1 MAMSTRTLAKA
12 GELLSRELL
21 VDELQLYNVG
31 QPTTVGARVSR
42 PLSAV
47 GNPVPG
53 LVQSTVL
60 ANAAESRTEGVY
72 VVKVARLTD
81 ISEGQAVK
89 VLRCAAEP
97 ALVGRILLLDKV
109 SLNGLALIRRAVA
122 SVSTVVNQEGKE
134 GLA

>member
-1 MAMSTRTLAKA
+1 MSTRTLAKA
-12 GELLSRELL
+12 GDLLARELL
-21 VDELQLYNVG
+21 VDLLQVYNVAA
-31 QPTTVGARVSR
+31 PVTVGASVSR

-47 GNPVPG
+47 GSPISG

-72 VVKVARLTD
+72 VVKVARLTELE
-81 ISEGQAVK
+81 EGQAVK

-97 ALVGRILLLDKV
+97 ALVGQILLIDKM
-109 SLNGLALIRRAVA
+109 SRNGLALIRRGVA

-134 GLA
+134 ALA